1 VAWRDER
8 YEIIYASQQLVSR
21 SKGESGSDLT
31 GQILDFNTA
40 RKQGELAKN
49 GIDVDDIKD
58 RLHANPRAFIDW
70 LYSGRAYYTRN
81 QARIGN
87 VHGEQGSSL
96 AIDLGTGLWKDH
108 ATDDGGDL
116 ISLYRAWRGYQG
128 ESDFLLS
135 LKEIAR
141 DYLKD
146 SQVEIERPAWQPTP
160 TAVIE
165 KQKNELGSKPR
176 DENLQLGAPVATFR
190 YYDLHGKIIASVVRF
205 EPDGTR
211 DSKTFRPWCFKTV
224 DGKQK
229 WVMGAPDMRPLYRLP
244 EIATSP
250 TVVLCE
256 GEGCADALA
265 SIGIVATSAMQGAKA
280 PIEKTDWSP
289 LSGKK
294 VIIWPDKDAPGLDY
308 AKRVSERL
316 LALGCTVLGITPPDD
331 AQDKWDAADCVAEG
345 RDPHALIAGATPV
358 SAKAKQRIRILSLE
372 EIENLAPPSFLIE
385 EVLTESGLSMLW
397 GRSGAMKSFVALDM
411 AMCVATGTSWHGKA
425 TRQGLVIYV
434 AAEGSHGLGR
444 RAIGWRKT
452 RGRDLPSPL
461 FKLIPHSVAL
471 TSDDLDAMVTAIL
484 NLGGKPPAL
493 IIIDTLARTFGTG
506 DENKQADMNA
516 YVTAADRLREATG
529 ANVMIVHH
537 SGVHEDKRERGS
549 NVLRGAADTVIKV
562 SRKDDNLDIIN
573 AGPEGKQKDAEEF
586 KTIKLRTAKVAFEQ
600 GGQEQTTLILNLRE
614 DDGKRNSDS
623 NDAEPRVG
631 KNEKKII
638 EQLKKAGGPLGF
650 NRLKMMTEINPGTLT
665 RALETMIEKEMIT
678 VEYDESGNTKLW
690 SLVS

>member
-1 VAWRDER
+1 
-8 YEIIYASQQLVSR
+8 
-21 SKGESGSDLT
+21 LT
-31 GQILDFNTA
+31 GQILDFNSA

-49 GIDVDDIKD
+49 GIDVDDIRD
-58 RLHANPRAFIDW
+58 RLHANPRAFVDW
-70 LYSGRAYYTRN
+70 LYSGRAYCVRN

-87 VHGEQGSSL
+87 VYGEQGSSL
-96 AIDLGTGLWKDH
+96 AIDLGSGLWKDH
-108 ATDDGGDL
+108 ATDAGGDL

-141 DYLKD
+141 DFLGD
-146 SQVEIERPAWQPTP
+146 SQVEIERPAWQPSP
-160 TAVIE
+160 AVLIE
-165 KQKNELGSKPR
+165 KRKAELGSKPR
-176 DENLQLGAPVATFR
+176 DENLLLGAPVATYR

-211 DSKTFRPWCFKTV
+211 DSKTFRPWCFKPV

-289 LSGKK
+289 LAGKK
-294 VIIWPDKDAPGLDY
+294 VIIWPDKDAPGIEY

-331 AQDKWDAADCVAEG
+331 AREKWDAADCVAEG
-345 RDPHALIAGATPV
+345 RDPHALIAGAVPV
-358 SAKAKQRIRILSLE
+358 SAKAKQRIRILSLD

-411 AMCVATGTSWHGKA
+411 AMCVATGTTWHGKA

-452 RGRDLPSPL
+452 RGRGLPQPM

-484 NLGGKPPAL
+484 DLGGKPPAL

-614 DDGKRNSDS
+614 EDDTAKADS
-623 NDAEPRVG
+623 QTAPQKMG
-631 KNEKKII
+631 KNEEAI
-638 EQLKKAGGPLGF
+638 LKELKRASQPLGLM
-650 NRLKMMTEINPGTLT
+650 RLEAMTRINKGSLV
-665 RALETMIEKEMIT
+665 RSLASLVEKGMAS
-678 VEYDESGNTKLW
+678 VEYDASGNSKLW
-690 SLVS
+690 SAL